1 MVDRGHLALGAL
13 LCVAAA
19 FALAGWIR
27 ALDPGPPQ
35 PDRYAQT
42 LAGVRQLYEL
52 QGDTVQMLGNI
63 TFVGPTAY
71 ATVKTANMPTA
82 LRVRVPQQRGW
93 RVLDVTPIRTT
104 VVGP

>member
-1 MVDRGHLALGAL
+1 MMVDRGHLALGAL
-13 LCVAAA
+13 LSAVTALA
-19 FALAGWIR
+19 FAGWLR
-27 ALDPGPPQ
+27 ALDTPPQ